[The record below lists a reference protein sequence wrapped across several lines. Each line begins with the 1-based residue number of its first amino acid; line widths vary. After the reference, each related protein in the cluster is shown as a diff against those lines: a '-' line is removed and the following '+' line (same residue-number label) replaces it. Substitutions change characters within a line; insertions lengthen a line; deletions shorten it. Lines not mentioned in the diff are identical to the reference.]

1 MLFESEKLKFMG
13 LINSAM
19 GIGEVFA
26 PFIGSMLYGIL
37 GYTNQFLLMNLMLAL
52 LIIINKKYIP
62 DRLN

>member
-1 MLFESEKLKFMG
+1 MG